1 VSGLARPQRDGA
13 LVALAAVVS
22 GLLCWAAYRLPPATT
37 SDFDQFWVAGRALL
51 TGADPYAVVPTTGT
65 HAPLFYPLTAA
76 LVGVPFAGLSLEAAR
91 VAWAALS
98 GAALAWAAIRW
109 GRGLPAALV
118 SASFLNALMQG
129 QWSPL
134 LTAAAVVPALGWI
147 WAAKPSIG
155 AALFAAFPSRRAL
168 AGCLLLTGIAMLV
181 FPAWP
186 FRWREALGQTELYL
200 APVVRPGGV
209 VLLLALLRW
218 REREG
223 RLLAALACI
232 PHLPCLYD
240 TLPLFLIART
250 RWQGYA
256 LAALSYVAAFAQM
269 ALAPRLPGMSLEATV
284 AARWPYI
291 LAFLYVPALV
301 ILLLPRP
308 GRTEG
313 REDERLAE
321 LAA

>member
-1 VSGLARPQRDGA
+1 MTRLEGMKRDGA
-13 LVALAAVVS
+13 LIALAAVAS
-22 GLLCWAAYRLPPATT
+22 GCLCWLAYRLPPTTT

-51 TGADPYAVVPTTGT
+51 AGADPYAVVPTTGT

-76 LVGVPFAGLSLEAAR
+76 LVGVPFAGLSLAAAR

-98 GAALAWAAIRW
+98 GAGLAWAALRW
-109 GRGLPAALV
+109 GRGLPAALL
-118 SASFLNALMQG
+118 SASFLNALVQG

-155 AALFAAFPSRRAL
+155 AALFVAFPNRRAL
-168 AGCLLLTGIAMLV
+168 VGCLLLTGLALAV
-181 FPAWP
+181 YPGWP
-186 FRWREALGQTELYL
+186 FRWREALGQTGLYL
-200 APVVRPGGV
+200 APVFRPGGV

-232 PHLPCLYD
+232 PHLPVLYD

-250 RWQGYA
+250 R
-256 LAALSYVAAFAQM
+256 LAGLRARHAQLRRGLR
-269 ALAPRLPGMSLEATV
+269 ADDCWRRGS
-284 AARWPYI
+284 
-291 LAFLYVPALV
+291 PA
-301 ILLLPRP
+301 
-308 GRTEG
+308 
-313 REDERLAE
+313 
-321 LAA
+321 